1 MKILVTGGAGFI
13 GSHAVERLAIDGHE
27 VTVFDNLSS
36 GSREN
41 LRLEQGSIRLVRGDV
56 RDREVCMKLVS
67 EMRPEAIAHL
77 AAVAS
82 VPQSIVEPELAHEV
96 NLDGTFNVLEAARR
110 FGVRRFVF
118 ISSAAV
124 YGSSPRLPSS
134 EDDPVA
140 PASPYAAQKA
150 AGELLAAAYRN
161 MWGLETV
168 SLRLFNVFGERQ
180 RGDSSYSGVIS
191 IFIDKLRRSEPPSI
205 TGDGQQSRDFIY
217 VSDVVSA
224 IARCLCG
231 DDPGPG
237 PFNIGRGESITIRQ
251 LFSILARQL
260 GGDDDPFFTSDRPGD
275 VKHSRACIRRAADIL
290 QFVPQFSV
298 EHGLARL
305 ISG

>member
-1 MKILVTGGAGFI
+1 MRVLVTGGAGFI
-13 GSHAVERLAIDGHE
+13 GSHAVEQLAIDGHE

-41 LRLEQGSIRLVRGDV
+41 LRLEQGSIRLVCGDV
-56 RDREVCMKLVS
+56 RDRDVCMNLVS
-67 EMRPEAIAHL
+67 ETRPEAIAHL

-180 RGDSSYSGVIS
+180 RGDNSYSGVIS
-191 IFIDKLRRSEPPSI
+191 IFIDKLRRSESVAI

-217 VSDVVSA
+217 VWDVVTV
-224 IARCLCG
+224 IARCLSG

-237 PFNIGRGESITIRQ
+237 PFNVGRGESITIRQ
-251 LFSILARQL
+251 LFSLIARQL
-260 GGDDDPFFTSDRPGD
+260 GQDCDPSFIPDRPGD

-290 QFVPQFSV
+290 QFVPRFSV

>member
-1 MKILVTGGAGFI
+1 MRVLVTGGAGFL
-13 GSHAVERLAIDGHE
+13 GSHAVQQLVVSGHD
-27 VTVFDNLSS
+27 VTAFDNLSS
-36 GSREN
+36 GSRDN
-41 LRLEQGSIRLVRGDV
+41 LQPDDGSVRLVCGDV
-56 RDREVCMKLVS
+56 RDREACMKMLS
-67 EMRPEAIAHL
+67 QTRPEAIAHL

-82 VPQSIVEPELAHEV
+82 VPRSIVEPELAHEV
-96 NLDGTFNVLEAARR
+96 NVDGTFNVLEAARR

-150 AGELLAAAYRN
+150 AGELLAAAYRST
-161 MWGLETV
+161 WGMETL

-191 IFIDKLRRSEPPSI
+191 IFIDKLRRSESVAI

-217 VSDVVSA
+217 VPDVVSA
-224 IARCLCG
+224 IALSLCG

-237 PFNIGRGESITIRQ
+237 PFNVGRGESITIRQ
-251 LFSILARQL
+251 LISMIARHL
-260 GGDDDPFFTSDRPGD
+260 GRDDDPFFTSDRPGD
-275 VKHSRACIRRAADIL
+275 VKHSRACIRRAAGIL
-290 QFVPQFSV
+290 KFVPQFSV
-298 EHGLARL
+298 EEGLVRL

>member
-13 GSHAVERLAIDGHE
+13 GSHAVQRLVGDGHE
-27 VTVFDNLSS
+27 VTVFDNLST

-41 LRLEQGSIRLVRGDV
+41 LQPEQGSIRLVCGDV
-56 RDREVCMKLVS
+56 RDRGACMKLLS
-67 EMRPEAIAHL
+67 ETRPDAIAHL
-77 AAVAS
+77 AALAS
-82 VPQSIVEPELAHEV
+82 VPQSINAPELAHEV
-96 NLDGTFNVLEAARR
+96 NVDGTFNVLEAARR

-134 EDDPVA
+134 ENDPIA

-150 AGELLAAAYRN
+150 AGELLAAAFRN
-161 MWGLETV
+161 TWGLETV

-191 IFIDKLRRSEPPSI
+191 IFIDKLRRSESVAI

-217 VSDVVSA
+217 VPDVVSV
-224 IARCLCG
+224 IARCLSG

-251 LFSILARQL
+251 LFSIIARHL
-260 GGDDDPFFTSDRPGD
+260 GRDDDPFFTSDRPGD
-275 VKHSRACIRRAADIL
+275 VKHSRACIRRAAGIL
-290 QFVPQFSV
+290 KFVPQFSV
-298 EHGLARL
+298 EEGLVRL